1 MTSYLLANFPHWLSL
16 TPLPLPPPPA
26 DVDVPPWVAHMS
38 AQVPDCLWFS
48 AHRDKSVHDPRWREA
63 SLDLGFSPAAVN
75 AAAAAAAAA
84 AERGVVG
91 GHGGG
96 AAAIAVGAEAGAGEA
111 NVAAA
116 VHGIVQQPELSK
128 HLGLLLHALLEL
140 RTERKLGADVDAGG
154 GGGGG
159 AAGVMSSTGVGH
171 GGDESARWVLPLK
184 SLVLHGSYVEADNA
198 AAAAAAAAAVQAR
211 QSSLRSEGGR
221 EGVGMGG
228 QEEEE
233 EGDPVVT
240 DRLVEGLTW
249 DLLRLCNCVQLRRL
263 ELCHT
268 QGVGPGAQG
277 LECVRVCVCVCA
289 CVCLCVHVCVLPTQ
303 KSGPAVCVY
312 VCVCVCVCMCVCVN
326 CLA

>member
-1 MTSYLLANFPHWLSL
+1 
-16 TPLPLPPPPA
+16 
-26 DVDVPPWVAHMS
+26 
-38 AQVPDCLWFS
+38 
-48 AHRDKSVHDPRWREA
+48 
-63 SLDLGFSPAAVN
+63 
-75 AAAAAAAAA
+75 
-84 AERGVVG
+84 
-91 GHGGG
+91 
-96 AAAIAVGAEAGAGEA
+96 
-111 NVAAA
+111 
-116 VHGIVQQPELSK
+116 
-128 HLGLLLHALLEL
+128 
-140 RTERKLGADVDAGG
+140 
-154 GGGGG
+154 
-159 AAGVMSSTGVGH
+159 
-171 GGDESARWVLPLK
+171 VLPLK